1 MDAYVGEIR
10 LFAGSYAP
18 TNWAICDG
26 SVLNINS
33 NPTLYSLLGTTYGGD
48 GSTTF
53 ALPDLRGRVPVHFG
67 QLTGGSYYN
76 IGQKSGTETAA
87 LSQTNL
93 PSHSHTLSGGN
104 VTGNLDNPSGNV
116 LANTN
121 AYVVNPAT
129 NTIAAMD
136 SNSITQPGGNSA
148 HNNVMPFQVLNYI
161 ICTQG
166 LYPPRN

>member
-67 QLTGGSYYN
+67 QLSGGSYYN
-76 IGQKSGTETAA
+76 IGQKSGSEIAA

-93 PSHSHTLSGGN
+93 PSHSHTLSGAN

-121 AYVVNPAT
+121 AYVVNPDPT
-129 NTIAAMD
+129 TIAAMD
-136 SNSITQPGGNSA
+136 ANSVTQPGGNSA

-161 ICTQG
+161 ICAQG
-166 LYPPRN
+166 LFPPRT

>member
-18 TNWAICDG
+18 TNWAFCDG
-26 SVLNINS
+26 SVLNISS

-48 GSTTF
+48 GTTTF

-67 QLTGGSYYN
+67 QLTGGSYYTLGN
-76 IGQKSGTETAA
+76 QGGSETHT
-87 LSQTNL
+87 LTLNEL
-93 PSHSHTLSGGN
+93 PSHSHTLSGEN
-104 VTGNLDNPSGNV
+104 VAGNLDNPSGNV

-121 AYVVNPAT
+121 AYVVNPNST
-129 NTIAAMD
+129 TIAAMD
-136 SNSITQPGGNSA
+136 ANSINQPGGYGA
-148 HNNVMPFQVLNYI
+148 HDNVMPFQVLNYI

-166 LYPPRN
+166 MFPPRN